1 MVLEYFTFA
10 RAKKNKEALEK
21 TNPQT
26 PVLKDED
33 EQFLSKITSEEAAPS
48 LPSRPTV
55 ISGDGKEKE
64 VKSEDLPAE
73 AAAGAT
79 QVPPPETAADDDSR
93 EETKTE
99 GEEQAQQKSNEENK
113 AEALESDKIPQS
125 KGEEEGEE
133 DNVEEEPKADTEAK
147 TASKEPEEEPA
158 DDPPEVA
165 AGDEGSESKDAGTS
179 EGQTTSKDAGG
190 HKQKRTWASY
200 IPNVPAMPNL
210 PAMPALPSMPSIP
223 GRGSSKEKDA
233 NNTADSLASA
243 AAAVKAGEGVE
254 LNEDGSLHKD
264 EKAKKEN
271 EEVSVILDKLN
282 LSAINNRVFS
292 FSKESQEIYEKF
304 TVVLKDIV
312 NGAPTAYDDLEKLL
326 NNSSGELDRMFG
338 NMPPFVKTLVKS
350 LPAKMTSSIG
360 PDLLA
365 MASEKPSL
373 KVSEADVASAAAAP
387 AAESSKDGKKKKS
400 RIPSLKSLV
409 SEQGAAASML
419 KSILGY
425 LKMRFPAFISGT
437 NVLMSLAVFILLFV
451 FWYCHKRGKEVRLA
465 RTSGGEKGSASE
477 SEADESTVLE
487 KPEREEEPGSGAA
500 VAEPVESESLPPA
513 TVHKSEESAEA
524 EDDGEEEEE
533 ADDAEAGA
541 EADPATLKEM
551 PDPAAVTM
559 PVTDEDKEAESANTA
574 TA

>member
-1 MVLEYFTFA
+1 
-10 RAKKNKEALEK
+10 
-21 TNPQT
+21 
-26 PVLKDED
+26 
-33 EQFLSKITSEEAAPS
+33 
-48 LPSRPTV
+48 
-55 ISGDGKEKE
+55 
-64 VKSEDLPAE
+64 E

-79 QVPPPETAADDDSR
+79 QVPLPETSAD
-93 EETKTE
+93 EESKIRTE
-99 GEEQAQQKSNEENK
+99 GEEQVQRESNEENK
-113 AEALESDKIPQS
+113 AEAQAEAQDFDKTPES
-125 KGEEEGEE
+125 KGEGESEADSVE
-133 DNVEEEPKADTEAK
+133 DEPKADTEAK
-147 TASKEPEEEPA
+147 TASKEPEEESA

-179 EGQTTSKDAGG
+179 KGETTVKDVEG

-200 IPNVPAMPNL
+200 IPNVPVMPNL
-210 PAMPALPSMPSIP
+210 PAMPALPSMPSMPSIPSIP

-312 NGAPTAYDDLEKLL
+312 NGVPTACDDLEKLL

-373 KVSEADVASAAAAP
+373 KVSEADVASAAEAP

-400 RIPSLKSLV
+400 RIPNLKSLV

-451 FWYCHKRGKEVRLA
+451 FWYCHKRGKEARLA
-465 RTSGGEKGSASE
+465 RTSGGEKGSGSE
-477 SEADESTVLE
+477 SETDESTILE
-487 KPEREEEPGSGAA
+487 KPEREEEPGSGAV
-500 VAEPVESESLPPA
+500 VAEPVESASVPPA
-513 TVHKSEESAEA
+513 TVHKSEERAEV
-524 EDDGEEEEE
+524 DDNEEEEEEE

-551 PDPAAVTM
+551 PDPVAATM
-559 PVTDEDKEAESANTA
+559 PVTDEDKEVESANAA
-574 TA
+574 TT